1 VTFGHIAHSDDAHLL
16 KTLIIMRRT
25 TAYDTDAAPGDADAA
40 PDDTDARMLSQ
51 RRAQSAMLAFM
62 GMRLAAVI
70 CLVLLGL
77 NLAGCTKCG
86 WWWDERPRTCH
97 DDSPPR

>member
-1 VTFGHIAHSDDAHLL
+1 VTSGHIAYSGDAHLL
-16 KTLIIMRRT
+16 KTLIIMLRT
-25 TAYDTDAAPGDADAA
+25 TTCDTDAALDDADAA
-40 PDDTDARMLSQ
+40 SGDAEARMLS
-51 RRAQSAMLAFM
+51 RREAQSAMLAPM

-77 NLAGCTKCG
+77 NLASCTKCG

-97 DDSPPR
+97 DDSPRR